1 MHAAT
6 RSLVVTEVDRPIPS
20 SFFGRRNPDSGPR
33 GGACGRFQGGER
45 WEAAQMLPLSH
56 QAGEI
61 FVGREQ
67 EMAALRASLE
77 AALTGCGH
85 VVLLAGEP
93 GIGKTRTAC
102 ELAAYARRRNV
113 KVLLGRCYEG
123 ADTPPLWPWVQIM
136 RAYVADSD
144 PATLREEMGA
154 GAAALAPG
162 VPEVRE
168 LLAEFLTT
176 LDHEPEQAHF
186 RCCDRL
192 TRFLKQVSQ
201 RQPMVLILDDLHW
214 AHPLSLRLLQFM
226 ARDLGDAR
234 RCLVIGTYRDIEF
247 GGQHPLT
254 RAVGELIRNRAVR
267 AFLCRGSAKGMW
279 PAFSHASPVS
289 PIRGPGNDPL
299 PDERGEHVLHD

>member
-33 GGACGRFQGGER
+33 GGACGRFQGGEQ

-123 ADTPPLWPWVQIM
+123 ADTPAV
-136 RAYVADSD
+136 VAMGPDHARLRRRQRSSD
-144 PATLREEMGA
+144 PAGRNGS
-154 GAAALAPG
+154 GSGGPG
-162 VPEVRE
+162 PRCARGPRTSGRVP
-168 LLAEFLTT
+168 
-176 LDHEPEQAHF
+176 
-186 RCCDRL
+186 
-192 TRFLKQVSQ
+192 
-201 RQPMVLILDDLHW
+201 DDL
-214 AHPLSLRLLQFM
+214 
-226 ARDLGDAR
+226 
-234 RCLVIGTYRDIEF
+234 
-247 GGQHPLT
+247 
-254 RAVGELIRNRAVR
+254 
-267 AFLCRGSAKGMW
+267 
-279 PAFSHASPVS
+279 
-289 PIRGPGNDPL
+289 GP
-299 PDERGEHVLHD
+299 